1 MLATSGS
8 GEGALV
14 GQGSDAIR
22 VFIVAPVRVHREA
35 VRRLLHG
42 RGALEVVGT
51 GRDDASGVALAREL
65 RPDLVLIDTSTAVCP
80 AAIRAFRA
88 ALPDVKVVALGV
100 PETDQDVIDF
110 AEAGVSAYVT
120 TEQSVEE
127 LVAAVEG
134 AARGEALCSPRA
146 AAALLARLAALAAER
161 EPGGGGAGRLT
172 AREQQILRLIDRGLS
187 NKEIA
192 RELFI
197 EVATVKNHVH
207 HILGKLEVSTRSEAA
222 AILRSPSMQVG
233 AGQARLDGALTPS

>member
-1 MLATSGS
+1 MQ
-8 GEGALV
+8 
-14 GQGSDAIR
+14 GQDGGAIR
-22 VFIVAPVRVHREA
+22 VYIVAPVRVHREG

-42 RGALEVVGT
+42 RGALEVVGS

-65 RPDLVLIDTSTAVCP
+65 RPDLVLIDTSTGVCS
-80 AAIRAFRA
+80 AAIKAFRV

-110 AEAGVSAYVT
+110 AEAGVSGYVT
-120 TEQSVEE
+120 TEQSVED

-161 EPGGGGAGRLT
+161 EPGGVGTARLT
-172 AREQQILRLIDRGLS
+172 AREQEILRLIDRGLS

-197 EVATVKNHVH
+197 EVPTVKNHVH

-222 AILRSPSMQVG
+222 AIMRSSRVQLSAAQV
-233 AGQARLDGALTPS
+233 RLDGALTPS